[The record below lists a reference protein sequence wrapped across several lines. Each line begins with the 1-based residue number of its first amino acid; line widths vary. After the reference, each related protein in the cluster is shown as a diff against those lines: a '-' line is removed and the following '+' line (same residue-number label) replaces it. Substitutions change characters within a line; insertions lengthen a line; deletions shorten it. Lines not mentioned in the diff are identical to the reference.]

1 MRRCLNASERVF
13 LIGHLIRPASALL
26 ALALTA
32 GVATASAQT
41 PSANN
46 GYDISTGSANVQPGD
61 LGLNRAI
68 TDGDKRRAAKAKAA
82 GNGNGGNGFSA
93 ETAPPS
99 VLQPQPDYAK
109 YPVYTGVI
117 GDMPIHMRLGR
128 KTGEI
133 DSVHGEYVAGKAPG
147 VRLVTGEYENGGF
160 LMEESD
166 DGTHVTGTWE
176 GAIDGRGIVRGTWT
190 DVAHDGH
197 TLPFVLRPVAVVV
210 IPPYDAAANSN
221 AAIPATPLVPAAPGQ
236 IAPPPVLPPVNP
248 ARSSAHW

>member
-1 MRRCLNASERVF
+1 SLARLS
-13 LIGHLIRPASALL
+13 GPPGALF
-26 ALALTA
+26 ALGRAA
-32 GVATASAQT
+32 GVAPVPPHT
-41 PSANN
+41 PAANN
-46 GYDISTGSANVQPGD
+46 GYDVSTGSTNVQPGD

-68 TDGDKRRAAKAKAA
+68 ADGDKRRAQAMK
-82 GNGNGGNGFSA
+82 GDNGFSA
-93 ETAPPS
+93 QTTPLH

-117 GDMPIHMRLGR
+117 GDMPIRMRLGR
-128 KTGEI
+128 KAGEI
-133 DSVHGEYVAGKAPG
+133 DSVHGEYVVGNAAG

-176 GAIDGRGIVRGTWT
+176 GAIDGHGIVRGTWT
-190 DVAHDGH
+190 DVSHDGH

-221 AAIPATPLVPAAPGQ
+221 AATPATPMTPLVPAGPGQ
-236 IAPPPVLPPVNP
+236 IAPPAGNP
-248 ARSSAHW
+248 TRSSAHW

>member
-1 MRRCLNASERVF
+1 MRRCSNASERTF
-13 LIGHLIRPASALL
+13 LIERLIWPAAALL
-26 ALALTA
+26 ALVL
-32 GVATASAQT
+32 ATGAAPVVAQT
-41 PSANN
+41 PVANN
-46 GYDISTGSANVQPGD
+46 GYDVSTGGANVQPGD
-61 LGLNRAI
+61 LGLNRAVA
-68 TDGDKRRAAKAKAA
+68 DGDKRRAVQA
-82 GNGNGGNGFSA
+82 GNGFSA
-93 ETAPPS
+93 QTEPPR

-133 DSVHGEYVAGKAPG
+133 DSVHGEYVAGKSPG

-176 GAIDGRGIVRGTWT
+176 GAIDGHGIVRGTWT

-197 TLPFVLRPVAVVV
+197 VLPFVLRPVAVVV

-221 AAIPATPLVPAAPGQ
+221 AAVPATPMTPAAPLAPGQ
-236 IAPPPVLPPVNP
+236 LAPAPVANP

>member
-1 MRRCLNASERVF
+1 MRRCSSASERIF
-13 LIGHLIRPASALL
+13 SIERLIRPVGALL
-26 ALALTA
+26 ALMLAA
-32 GVATASAQT
+32 GVAPVSAQT
-41 PSANN
+41 PAANN
-46 GYDISTGSANVQPGD
+46 GYDVSTGSANVQPGD

-68 TDGDKRRAAKAKAA
+68 ADGDKRRAQA
-82 GNGNGGNGFSA
+82 GKGDNGFSA
-93 ETAPPS
+93 QTAPPRL
-99 VLQPQPDYAK
+99 LQPQPDYAK

-117 GDMPIHMRLGR
+117 GDMPIRMRLGR

-133 DSVHGEYVAGKAPG
+133 DSVHGEYVAGDAAG

-176 GAIDGRGIVRGTWT
+176 GAIDGHGIVRGTWT

-221 AAIPATPLVPAAPGQ
+221 AAVPATPMTPLVPAAPGQ
-236 IAPPPVLPPVNP
+236 IAPPSSSPT
-248 ARSSAHW
+248 RSSAHW

>member
-1 MRRCLNASERVF
+1 MRRCSNASERIF
-13 LIGHLIRPASALL
+13 SIERLIWPTGALL
-26 ALALTA
+26 ALVLAA
-32 GVATASAQT
+32 GVAPVSAQT
-41 PSANN
+41 PAANN
-46 GYDISTGSANVQPGD
+46 GYDVSTGSTNVQPGD
-61 LGLNRAI
+61 LGLNRAVA
-68 TDGDKRRAAKAKAA
+68 DGDKRRAQARK
-82 GNGNGGNGFSA
+82 GDNGFSA
-93 ETAPPS
+93 QTAPPRL
-99 VLQPQPDYAK
+99 LQPQPDYAK

-117 GDMPIHMRLGR
+117 GDMPIRMRLGR

-133 DSVHGEYVAGKAPG
+133 DSVHGEYVAGNAAG

-176 GAIDGRGIVRGTWT
+176 GAIDGHGIVRGTWT

-221 AAIPATPLVPAAPGQ
+221 AAVPTTPMTPLVPAAPGQ
-236 IAPPPVLPPVNP
+236 IAPPSSNP
-248 ARSSAHW
+248 TRSSAHW

>member
-1 MRRCLNASERVF
+1 MRRCSNASERIF
-13 LIGHLIRPASALL
+13 SIERLIRPTGALFVLVL
-26 ALALTA
+26 AV
-32 GVATASAQT
+32 GVAPVSAQT
-41 PSANN
+41 PAANN
-46 GYDISTGSANVQPGD
+46 GYDVSTGSANVQPGD

-68 TDGDKRRAAKAKAA
+68 ADGDKRRAQARK
-82 GNGNGGNGFSA
+82 GDNGFSA
-93 ETAPPS
+93 QTAPPP

-117 GDMPIHMRLGR
+117 GDMPIRMRLGR

-133 DSVHGEYVAGKAPG
+133 DSVHGEYVAGDAAG

-176 GAIDGRGIVRGTWT
+176 GAIDGHGVVRGTWT
-190 DVAHDGH
+190 DVGHDGH

-221 AAIPATPLVPAAPGQ
+221 AAVPATPMTPLVPAAPGQ
-236 IAPPPVLPPVNP
+236 IAPPSSNP
-248 ARSSAHW
+248 TRSSAHW

>member
-1 MRRCLNASERVF
+1 MRRCSNASERIF
-13 LIGHLIRPASALL
+13 SIECLIRPVGALL
-26 ALALTA
+26 ALMLAV
-32 GVATASAQT
+32 GVAPASAQT
-41 PSANN
+41 PAANN
-46 GYDISTGSANVQPGD
+46 GYDVSTGSANVQPGD

-68 TDGDKRRAAKAKAA
+68 ADGDKRRAQARK
-82 GNGNGGNGFSA
+82 GDNGFSA
-93 ETAPPS
+93 QTAPPP

-117 GDMPIHMRLGR
+117 GDMPIRMRLGR

-133 DSVHGEYVAGKAPG
+133 DSVHGEYVAGDAAG

-176 GAIDGRGIVRGTWT
+176 GAIDGHGIVRGTWT

-221 AAIPATPLVPAAPGQ
+221 AAVPATPMTPLVPAAPGQ
-236 IAPPPVLPPVNP
+236 IAPPSSNP
-248 ARSSAHW
+248 TRSSAHW

>member
-1 MRRCLNASERVF
+1 MW
-13 LIGHLIRPASALL
+13 PAGALL
-26 ALALTA
+26 ALVL
-32 GVATASAQT
+32 ATGAAPVSAQT
-41 PSANN
+41 PAANN
-46 GYDISTGSANVQPGD
+46 GYDVSTGSMNVQPAD

-68 TDGDKRRAAKAKAA
+68 ADGDKRRAAQAAKA
-82 GNGNGGNGFSA
+82 GNGFSVQTEPA
-93 ETAPPS
+93 R

-133 DSVHGEYVAGKAPG
+133 DSVHGEYIAGKAPG

-176 GAIDGRGIVRGTWT
+176 GAIDGHGIVRGTWT

-221 AAIPATPLVPAAPGQ
+221 AAVAATPLVPASPGT
-236 IAPPPVLPPVNP
+236 IAPAPVLPPVNP
-248 ARSSAHW
+248 ARSGAHW

>member
-1 MRRCLNASERVF
+1 MRRCSNASERF
-13 LIGHLIRPASALL
+13 LSIECLTWPAGALL
-26 ALALTA
+26 ALALA
-32 GVATASAQT
+32 SGAVAASAQT

-46 GYDISTGSANVQPGD
+46 GYDVSTGSVNVQPGD

-68 TDGDKRRAAKAKAA
+68 ADGEKRRAAKA
-82 GNGNGGNGFSA
+82 GNGFSA
-93 ETAPPS
+93 QTEPPR

-117 GDMPIHMRLGR
+117 GDMPIRMRLGR
-128 KTGEI
+128 KPGEI
-133 DSVHGEYVAGKAPG
+133 DSVHGEYVAGQGPG

-176 GAIDGRGIVRGTWT
+176 GSIDPHGIVRGTWT

-221 AAIPATPLVPAAPGQ
+221 AAVAATPMTPAVPLAPGQ

-248 ARSSAHW
+248 ARSGAHW

>member
-1 MRRCLNASERVF
+1 MRRCSNASERIF
-13 LIGHLIRPASALL
+13 SIERLIRPVGALL
-26 ALALTA
+26 ALMLAV
-32 GVATASAQT
+32 GVAPASAQT
-41 PSANN
+41 RAANN
-46 GYDISTGSANVQPGD
+46 GYDVSTGSANVQPGD

-68 TDGDKRRAAKAKAA
+68 ADGDKRRAQARK
-82 GNGNGGNGFSA
+82 GDNGFSA
-93 ETAPPS
+93 QTAPPP

-109 YPVYTGVI
+109 YPIYTGVI
-117 GDMPIHMRLGR
+117 GDMPIRMRLGP

-133 DSVHGEYVAGKAPG
+133 DSVHGEYVAGNAAG

-176 GAIDGRGIVRGTWT
+176 GAIDGHGVVRGTWT
-190 DVAHDGH
+190 DVGHDGH

-221 AAIPATPLVPAAPGQ
+221 AAVPATPMTPLVPAAPGQ
-236 IAPPPVLPPVNP
+236 IAPPSSNP
-248 ARSSAHW
+248 TRSSAHW

>member
-1 MRRCLNASERVF
+1 MRRCLNASERIFSIERPVGPSAA
-13 LIGHLIRPASALL
+13 LIALLL
-26 ALALTA
+26 AL
-32 GVATASAQT
+32 GVAPVSAQT
-41 PSANN
+41 LGANN
-46 GYDISTGSANVQPGD
+46 GYDVSTGSTNVQPGD
-61 LGLNRAI
+61 LGLNRAVA
-68 TDGDKRRAAKAKAA
+68 DGDKRRAQANKAD
-82 GNGNGGNGFSA
+82 NGFSA
-93 ETAPPS
+93 QTAPPR

-133 DSVHGEYVAGKAPG
+133 DSVHGEYVAGNASG
-147 VRLVTGEYENGGF
+147 VRFVTGEYENGGF

-176 GAIDGRGIVRGTWT
+176 GAIDTRGIVRGTWT

-221 AAIPATPLVPAAPGQ
+221 AAVPATPLVPAAPGQ
-236 IAPPPVLPPVNP
+236 IAPPMGNP
-248 ARSSAHW
+248 TRSSAHW

>member
-1 MRRCLNASERVF
+1 MEDKALRRCLNASERF
-13 LIGHLIRPASALL
+13 LSVERLTWPAGALL
-26 ALALTA
+26 ALALATS
-32 GVATASAQT
+32 VATASAQT

-46 GYDISTGSANVQPGD
+46 GYDVSTGGANVQPGD

-68 TDGDKRRAAKAKAA
+68 ADGDKRRAARAAKAD
-82 GNGNGGNGFSA
+82 NGFSA
-93 ETAPPS
+93 QTDQPH

-117 GDMPIHMRLGR
+117 GDLPIHMRLGR

-133 DSVHGEYVAGKAPG
+133 DSVHGEYTAGKGPG

-166 DGTHVTGTWE
+166 DGTNVTGTWE
-176 GAIDGRGIVRGTWT
+176 GAIDARGIVRGTWT
-190 DVAHDGH
+190 DVAHGSG

-221 AAIPATPLVPAAPGQ
+221 AATPATPLMPAAPGQ
-236 IAPPPVLPPVNP
+236 VSPAPVLPPVNP

>member
-1 MRRCLNASERVF
+1 MRRCSNASERIF
-13 LIGHLIRPASALL
+13 SIERLIRPVGALL
-26 ALALTA
+26 ALMLAV
-32 GVATASAQT
+32 GVAPASAQT
-41 PSANN
+41 RAANN
-46 GYDISTGSANVQPGD
+46 GYDVSTGSANVQPGD

-68 TDGDKRRAAKAKAA
+68 ADGDKRRAQARR
-82 GNGNGGNGFSA
+82 GDNGFSA
-93 ETAPPS
+93 QTAPPP

-109 YPVYTGVI
+109 YPVYTGAI
-117 GDMPIHMRLGR
+117 GDMPIRMRLGR

-133 DSVHGEYVAGKAPG
+133 DSVHGEYVAGNAAG

-176 GAIDGRGIVRGTWT
+176 GAIDGHGVVRGTWT
-190 DVAHDGH
+190 DVGHDGH

-221 AAIPATPLVPAAPGQ
+221 AAVPATPMTPLVPAAPGQ
-236 IAPPPVLPPVNP
+236 IAPPSSNP
-248 ARSSAHW
+248 TRSSAHW

>member
-1 MRRCLNASERVF
+1 LNASERF
-13 LIGHLIRPASALL
+13 LAIERLIWPAGALL
-26 ALALTA
+26 ALVLAT
-32 GVATASAQT
+32 GVATVSAQT

-46 GYDISTGSANVQPGD
+46 GYDVSTGGANVQPGD

-68 TDGDKRRAAKAKAA
+68 ADGDKRRAAKAAKAA
-82 GNGNGGNGFSA
+82 GNGFSA
-93 ETAPPS
+93 QTDQPHA
-99 VLQPQPDYAK
+99 LQPQPDYAK

-117 GDMPIHMRLGR
+117 GDVPIHMRLGR

-133 DSVHGEYVAGKAPG
+133 DSVHGEYTAGKGQA

-166 DGTHVTGTWE
+166 DGTNVTGTWE
-176 GAIDGRGIVRGTWT
+176 GAIDARGIVHGTWT
-190 DVAHDGH
+190 DVAHGGG

-221 AAIPATPLVPAAPGQ
+221 AATPATPLMPVAPGQ
-236 IAPPPVLPPVNP
+236 VAPAPVLPPVNP
-248 ARSSAHW
+248 ARSGAHW

>member
-1 MRRCLNASERVF
+1 MRRCSNASERF
-13 LIGHLIRPASALL
+13 LLNERLTWPTGALL
-26 ALALTA
+26 ALVLAT

-46 GYDISTGSANVQPGD
+46 GYDVSTGSMNVQPGD

-68 TDGDKRRAAKAKAA
+68 ADGDERRAAKVA
-82 GNGNGGNGFSA
+82 GAGNGFSA
-93 ETAPPS
+93 QTEPS
-99 VLQPQPDYAK
+99 RALQPQPDYAK

-128 KTGEI
+128 KPGEI
-133 DSVHGEYVAGKAPG
+133 DSVHGEYALGKMPG

-221 AAIPATPLVPAAPGQ
+221 AAVPATPMTPLAPATPGQ
-236 IAPPPVLPPVNP
+236 IARPPTLPPVNP

>member
-1 MRRCLNASERVF
+1 MRRCSNASERF
-13 LIGHLIRPASALL
+13 LLIERLSWSAGALFALVL
-26 ALALTA
+26 AM
-32 GVATASAQT
+32 GVVGVTTASAQT

-46 GYDISTGSANVQPGD
+46 GYDVSTGSMNVQPGD
-61 LGLNRAI
+61 LGLNRAVA
-68 TDGDKRRAAKAKAA
+68 DGDKRRAAKAAS
-82 GNGNGGNGFSA
+82 GGNGFSA
-93 ETAPPS
+93 QTEPS
-99 VLQPQPDYAK
+99 HVLQPQPDYAK

-117 GDMPIHMRLGR
+117 GDMPIRMRLGR
-128 KTGEI
+128 KPGEI
-133 DSVHGEYVAGKAPG
+133 DSVHGEYAAGKDPG

-176 GAIDGRGIVRGTWT
+176 GAIDAHGIVRGTWT

-197 TLPFVLRPVAVVV
+197 TLPFMLRPVAVVV

-221 AAIPATPLVPAAPGQ
+221 ATVPATPMTPLAPVAPGQ
-236 IAPPPVLPPVNP
+236 IAPPVLSPVNP

>member
-1 MRRCLNASERVF
+1 MRRCSNASERIF
-13 LIGHLIRPASALL
+13 SIERLIRPVGALL
-26 ALALTA
+26 ALMLAV
-32 GVATASAQT
+32 GVAPASAQT
-41 PSANN
+41 RAANN
-46 GYDISTGSANVQPGD
+46 GYDVSTGSANVQPGD

-68 TDGDKRRAAKAKAA
+68 ADGDKRRAQARK
-82 GNGNGGNGFSA
+82 GDNGFSA
-93 ETAPPS
+93 QTAPPP

-117 GDMPIHMRLGR
+117 GDMPIRMRLGR

-133 DSVHGEYVAGKAPG
+133 DSVHGEYVPGNAAG

-176 GAIDGRGIVRGTWT
+176 GAIDGHGVVRGTWT
-190 DVAHDGH
+190 DVGHDGH

-221 AAIPATPLVPAAPGQ
+221 AAVPATPMTPLVPAAPGQ
-236 IAPPPVLPPVNP
+236 IAPPSSNP
-248 ARSSAHW
+248 TRSSAHW

>member
-1 MRRCLNASERVF
+1 MRRCSSASERIF
-13 LIGHLIRPASALL
+13 SIERLIRPTGALL
-26 ALALTA
+26 ALVLAA
-32 GVATASAQT
+32 GLAPVSAQT
-41 PSANN
+41 PAANN
-46 GYDISTGSANVQPGD
+46 GYDVSTGSTNVQPGD
-61 LGLNRAI
+61 LGLNRAVA
-68 TDGDKRRAAKAKAA
+68 DGDKRRAQAK
-82 GNGNGGNGFSA
+82 GGDNGFSA
-93 ETAPPS
+93 QTAPLR

-133 DSVHGEYVAGKAPG
+133 DSVHGEYVAGNAAG

-190 DVAHDGH
+190 DVAHDGR
-197 TLPFVLRPVAVVV
+197 TLPFLLRPVAVVV

-221 AAIPATPLVPAAPGQ
+221 AAVPAAPLVPAAPGQ
-236 IAPPPVLPPVNP
+236 VAPPSGNP

>member
-1 MRRCLNASERVF
+1 MRLCSSASERIF
-13 LIGHLIRPASALL
+13 SIERLIRPVGALL
-26 ALALTA
+26 ALMLAA
-32 GVATASAQT
+32 GVAPVSAQT
-41 PSANN
+41 SAANN
-46 GYDISTGSANVQPGD
+46 GYDVSTGSGNVQPGD

-68 TDGDKRRAAKAKAA
+68 ADGDKRRAQARK
-82 GNGNGGNGFSA
+82 GDNGFSA
-93 ETAPPS
+93 QTAPPRL
-99 VLQPQPDYAK
+99 LQPQPDYAK

-117 GDMPIHMRLGR
+117 GDMPIRMRLGR

-133 DSVHGEYVAGKAPG
+133 DSVHGEYVAGDAAG

-176 GAIDGRGIVRGTWT
+176 GAIDGHGIVRGTWT

-221 AAIPATPLVPAAPGQ
+221 AAVPATPMTPLVPAAPGQ
-236 IAPPPVLPPVNP
+236 IAPPPSNP

>member
-1 MRRCLNASERVF
+1 MRRCSNASERIF
-13 LIGHLIRPASALL
+13 SIERLIRPVGALL
-26 ALALTA
+26 ALMLAV
-32 GVATASAQT
+32 GVAPASAQT
-41 PSANN
+41 RAANN
-46 GYDISTGSANVQPGD
+46 GYDVSTGSANVQPGD

-68 TDGDKRRAAKAKAA
+68 ADGDKRRAQARK
-82 GNGNGGNGFSA
+82 GDNGFSA
-93 ETAPPS
+93 QTAPPP

-117 GDMPIHMRLGR
+117 GDMPIRMRLGR

-133 DSVHGEYVAGKAPG
+133 DSVHGEYVPGNAAG

-176 GAIDGRGIVRGTWT
+176 GAIDGHGVVRGTWT
-190 DVAHDGH
+190 DIGHDGH

-221 AAIPATPLVPAAPGQ
+221 AAVPATPMTPLVPAAPGQ
-236 IAPPPVLPPVNP
+236 IAPPSSNP
-248 ARSSAHW
+248 TRSSAHW

>member
-1 MRRCLNASERVF
+1 MRRCSNASERIF
-13 LIGHLIRPASALL
+13 SIERLIRPVGALL
-26 ALALTA
+26 ALMLAV
-32 GVATASAQT
+32 GVAPASAQT
-41 PSANN
+41 RAANN
-46 GYDISTGSANVQPGD
+46 GYDVSTGSANVQPGD

-68 TDGDKRRAAKAKAA
+68 ADGDKRRAQARK
-82 GNGNGGNGFSA
+82 GDNGFSA
-93 ETAPPS
+93 QTAPPP

-117 GDMPIHMRLGR
+117 GDMPIRMRLGR

-133 DSVHGEYVAGKAPG
+133 DSVHGEYVAGDAAG

-176 GAIDGRGIVRGTWT
+176 GAIDGHGVVRGTWT
-190 DVAHDGH
+190 DVGHDGH

-221 AAIPATPLVPAAPGQ
+221 AAVPATPMTPLVPAAPGQ
-236 IAPPPVLPPVNP
+236 IAPPSSNP
-248 ARSSAHW
+248 TRSSAHW

>member
-1 MRRCLNASERVF
+1 MRRCSNASERIF
-13 LIGHLIRPASALL
+13 SIERLIRPVGALL
-26 ALALTA
+26 ALMLAV
-32 GVATASAQT
+32 GVAPASAQT
-41 PSANN
+41 RAANN
-46 GYDISTGSANVQPGD
+46 GYDVSTGSANVQPGD

-68 TDGDKRRAAKAKAA
+68 ADGDKRRAQARK
-82 GNGNGGNGFSA
+82 GDNGFSA
-93 ETAPPS
+93 QTAPPP

-117 GDMPIHMRLGR
+117 GDMPIRMRLGR

-133 DSVHGEYVAGKAPG
+133 DSVHGEYVAGNAAG

-176 GAIDGRGIVRGTWT
+176 GAIDGHGVVRGTWT
-190 DVAHDGH
+190 DVGHDGH

-221 AAIPATPLVPAAPGQ
+221 AAVPATPMTPLVPAAPGQ
-236 IAPPPVLPPVNP
+236 IAPPSSNP
-248 ARSSAHW
+248 TRSSAHW

>member
-1 MRRCLNASERVF
+1 MRRCSNASERIF
-13 LIGHLIRPASALL
+13 SIERLIRPVGALL
-26 ALALTA
+26 ALMLAV
-32 GVATASAQT
+32 GVAPASAQT
-41 PSANN
+41 RAANN
-46 GYDISTGSANVQPGD
+46 GYDVSTGSANVQPGD

-68 TDGDKRRAAKAKAA
+68 ADGDKRRAQARK
-82 GNGNGGNGFSA
+82 GDNGFSA
-93 ETAPPS
+93 QTAPPP

-117 GDMPIHMRLGR
+117 GDMPIRMRLGR

-133 DSVHGEYVAGKAPG
+133 DSVHGEYVPGNAAG

-166 DGTHVTGTWE
+166 DGMHVTGTWE
-176 GAIDGRGIVRGTWT
+176 GAIDGHGVVRGTWT
-190 DVAHDGH
+190 DVGHDGH

-221 AAIPATPLVPAAPGQ
+221 AAVPATPMTPLVPAAPGQ
-236 IAPPPVLPPVNP
+236 IAPPSSNP
-248 ARSSAHW
+248 TRSSAHW

>member
-1 MRRCLNASERVF
+1 M
-13 LIGHLIRPASALL
+13 
-26 ALALTA
+26 T
-32 GVATASAQT
+32 
-41 PSANN
+41 
-46 GYDISTGSANVQPGD
+46 VQPGD

-68 TDGDKRRAAKAKAA
+68 ADGERRRAARAS
-82 GNGNGGNGFSA
+82 NGFSA
-93 ETAPPS
+93 QTQPPV

-117 GDMPIHMRLGR
+117 GDVPIRMRLGR
-128 KTGEI
+128 KPGEI
-133 DSVHGEYVAGKAPG
+133 DSVHGEYAAGQQPG

-176 GAIDGRGIVRGTWT
+176 GAIDAHGIVRGTWT
-190 DVAHDGH
+190 DVAHDGR

-221 AAIPATPLVPAAPGQ
+221 AAVAATPLTPAAPLAPGQ
-236 IAPPPVLPPVNP
+236 IAPPPALPAVNP
-248 ARSSAHW
+248 ARSGAHW

>member
-1 MRRCLNASERVF
+1 MRRCSNASERF
-13 LIGHLIRPASALL
+13 LLIARPTGPAGALL
-26 ALALTA
+26 ALVLALGAIGMT
-32 GVATASAQT
+32 TASAQT
-41 PSANN
+41 PAANN
-46 GYDISTGSANVQPGD
+46 GYDVSTGGTNVQPGD

-68 TDGDKRRAAKAKAA
+68 ADGDKRRAARAAKA
-82 GNGNGGNGFSA
+82 GNGFSA
-93 ETAPPS
+93 QTDQPH

-117 GDMPIHMRLGR
+117 GDVPIHMRLGR
-128 KTGEI
+128 KPGEI
-133 DSVHGEYVAGKAPG
+133 DSVHGEYTAGKGPG

-166 DGTHVTGTWE
+166 DGTNVTGTWE
-176 GAIDGRGIVRGTWT
+176 GTIDTHGIVHGTWT
-190 DVAHDGH
+190 DVAHGGS

-221 AAIPATPLVPAAPGQ
+221 AVTPARPLVPAAPGQ
-236 IAPPPVLPPVNP
+236 IAPAPVLPPVNP

>member
-1 MRRCLNASERVF
+1 MRRCSNASERIF
-13 LIGHLIRPASALL
+13 SIERLIRPVGALL
-26 ALALTA
+26 ALMLAV
-32 GVATASAQT
+32 GVAPASAQT
-41 PSANN
+41 RAANN
-46 GYDISTGSANVQPGD
+46 GYDVSTGSANVQPGD

-68 TDGDKRRAAKAKAA
+68 ADGDKRRAQARK
-82 GNGNGGNGFSA
+82 GDNGFSA
-93 ETAPPS
+93 QTAPPP

-109 YPVYTGVI
+109 YPVYTGAI
-117 GDMPIHMRLGR
+117 GDMPIRMRLGR

-133 DSVHGEYVAGKAPG
+133 DSVHGEYVAGNAAG

-176 GAIDGRGIVRGTWT
+176 GAIDGHGVVRGTWT
-190 DVAHDGH
+190 DVGHDGH

-221 AAIPATPLVPAAPGQ
+221 AAVPATPMTPLVPAAPGQ
-236 IAPPPVLPPVNP
+236 IAPPSSNP
-248 ARSSAHW
+248 TRSSAHW